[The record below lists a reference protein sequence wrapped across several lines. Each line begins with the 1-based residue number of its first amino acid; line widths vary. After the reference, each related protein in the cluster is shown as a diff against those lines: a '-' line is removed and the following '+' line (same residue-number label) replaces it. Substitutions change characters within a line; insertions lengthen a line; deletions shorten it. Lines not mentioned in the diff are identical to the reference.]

1 VRTSESIPAQVVQ
14 LQVLL
19 GAALERI
26 RELEEERPA
35 QVVQLQVLLGARL
48 EKGRE
53 LEQEIEQLRA
63 RLRQNSTNSSRPP
76 SSDPPGTGRAKK
88 KKKRRRGHPG
98 GQEGHAKHERE
109 LMPLEKVQQ
118 VKELVPLRCS
128 KCQKRLTGRDA
139 EPQRHQVVE
148 WEPVRA
154 VVTEYRSHQLECAA
168 CGRLTRAPVPRE
180 ARSAFGERLGA
191 SMSLL
196 VGKYRL
202 SKRLV
207 CEVLSD
213 MGGVHLSVGSV
224 SNLEQQMSAALK
236 APVEQAQEYVREAQ
250 VVNADETGWAQGVK
264 AGRAARAWLWVVA
277 SAWVVLFQI
286 ATSRGSQVIKAL
298 LGEDFTG
305 WLITDRWSAYDWYDA
320 GLRQLCWAHLTRDFQ
335 GIIDRGGAGGR
346 LGRKLMAERN
356 RMFKWWHR
364 VRDGTLERST
374 FQRRMRKV
382 ERKVGQLLRQAQACG
397 EKKTAGMARQI
408 LRLEKCLWVFVEV
421 PGVEPTNNYG
431 ERTIRQGVIYRKI
444 SFGTRSE
451 QGSRFIER
459 ILTVVTTLKQQKRN
473 PLEFLTQALSAYRRG
488 LPPPSLLPVSESAQ
502 AASLAA

>member
-1 VRTSESIPAQVVQ
+1 VSSFESIPAQVVQ

-26 RELEEERPA
+26 R
-35 QVVQLQVLLGARL
+35 Q
-48 EKGRE
+48 
-53 LEQEIEQLRA
+53 LEQENELLEQENA
-63 RLRQNSTNSSRPP
+63 RLRERLEQNSTNSSRPP
-76 SSDPPGTGRAKK
+76 SSDPPGTARAKK
-88 KKKRRRGHPG
+88 KKRRGRRPG
-98 GQEGHAKHERE
+98 GQPGHPKHERA
-109 LMPLEKVQQ
+109 LVPLESVDQ
-118 VKELVPLRCS
+118 VVELVPQQ
-128 KCQKRLTGRDA
+128 CQQCQRKLKGKDA

-148 WEPVRA
+148 LEPVKAR
-154 VVTEYRSHQLECAA
+154 VTEYRCHQLECQW
-168 CGRLTRAPVPRE
+168 CGSLTRADVPPE

-213 MGGVHLSVGSV
+213 IGGVRVSVGSV
-224 SNLEQQMSAALK
+224 SNLEQQMSAALQ
-236 APVEQAQEYVREAQ
+236 APVEQARAYVRQAQ

-277 SAWVVLFQI
+277 SALVVVFQV
-286 ATSRGSQVIKAL
+286 ALSRGSQVIQGL
-298 LGEDFTG
+298 LGKDFVG
-305 WLITDRWSAYDWYDA
+305 WLITDRWSAYDWYDP
-320 GLRQLCWAHLTRDFQ
+320 GLRQLCWSHLTRDFQ
-335 GIIDRGGAGGR
+335 GFIDRGGQGGR
-346 LGRKLMAERN
+346 IGRQLMAQRN

-364 VRDGTLERST
+364 VRDGTLERKV
-374 FQRRMRKV
+374 FQRRMRMV
-382 ERKVGQLLRQAQACG
+382 ERTVGALLRQAQACG
-397 EKKTAGMARQI
+397 EKKTAGMAKRI
-408 LRLEKCLWVFVEV
+408 LRLEKCLWVFVDV

-451 QGSRFIER
+451 RGSRFVER

-473 PLEFLTQALSAYRRG
+473 PLEFLTAALGAYRRG
-488 LPPPSLLPVSESAQ
+488 LPPPSLLPASDSAQ
-502 AASLAA
+502 AGVAA

>member
-1 VRTSESIPAQVVQ
+1 VRTTESIPAQVVQ

-26 RELEEERPA
+26 RELEEEN
-35 QVVQLQVLLGARL
+35 G
-48 EKGRE
+48 
-53 LEQEIEQLRA
+53 QLRE
-63 RLRQNSTNSSRPP
+63 RLRQNSTNSSKPP
-76 SSDPPGTGRAKK
+76 SSDLPGTARAKK
-88 KKKRRRGHPG
+88 KKKRRRRHPG
-98 GQEGHAKHERE
+98 GQPGHPKHERE
-109 LMPLEKVQQ
+109 LVPLESVQQ
-118 VKELVPLRCS
+118 VVELVPQRCQQ
-128 KCQKRLTGRDA
+128 CQQKLKGRDS

-148 WEPVRA
+148 LEPVKA
-154 VVTEYRSHQLECAA
+154 VVTEYRLHRLECAA
-168 CGRLTRAPVPRE
+168 CGSLTRAEVPRE

-196 VGKYRL
+196 VGKYRMT
-202 SKRLV
+202 KRLV

-213 MGGVHLSVGSV
+213 IGGVHLSVGSV
-224 SNLEQQMSAALK
+224 SNLEQQMSTALK
-236 APVEQAQEYVREAQ
+236 EPVEQAQEHVRSAA

-277 SAWVVLFQI
+277 AALVVVFRI

-298 LGEDFTG
+298 LGEDFIG
-305 WLITDRWSAYDWYDA
+305 WLITDRWSAYDWYDT

-335 GIIDRGGAGGR
+335 GFIERGGKGGR

-364 VRDGTLERST
+364 VRDGTLERSK

-382 ERKVGQLLRQAQACG
+382 EQKVGWLLRQAQACG
-397 EKKTAGMARQI
+397 EKKTAGMARQM
-408 LRLEKCLWVFVEV
+408 LRLEQCLWVFVDV

-444 SFGTRSE
+444 SFGTRSAC
-451 QGSRFIER
+451 GSRFIER
-459 ILTVVTTLKQQKRN
+459 ILTVVMTLKQQQRN
-473 PLEFLTQALSAYRRG
+473 PLEFLTAALRA
-488 LPPPSLLPVSESAQ
+488 
-502 AASLAA
+502 

>member
-1 VRTSESIPAQVVQ
+1 MGCSTYRVSPSESIPAQVVQ

-26 RELEEERPA
+26 R
-35 QVVQLQVLLGARL
+35 Q
-48 EKGRE
+48 
-53 LEQEIEQLRA
+53 LEQENAQLRE
-63 RLRQNSTNSSRPP
+63 RLRQNSTNSSKPP
-76 SSDPPGTGRAKK
+76 SSDAPGTARAKK
-88 KKKRRRGHPG
+88 KKKRRRRRPG
-98 GQEGHAKHERE
+98 GQPGHPKHERE
-109 LMPLEKVQQ
+109 LVPLESVQQ
-118 VKELVPLRCS
+118 VVELVPERCQQ
-128 KCQKRLTGRDA
+128 CQHRLKGKDA
-139 EPQRHQVVE
+139 KPQRHQVVE
-148 WEPVRA
+148 LEPVKA
-154 VVTEYRSHQLECAA
+154 VVTEYRSHRLECAL
-168 CGRLTRAPVPRE
+168 CGSFTRAEVPRE

-213 MGGVHLSVGSV
+213 LGGVHVSVGSV
-224 SNLEQQMSAALK
+224 SNLEQQLSAALK
-236 APVEQAQEYVREAQ
+236 APVEQAQQYVRNAA

-277 SAWVVLFQI
+277 STLVVVFQI

-298 LGEDFTG
+298 LGEDFLG
-305 WLITDRWSAYDWYDA
+305 WLITDRWSAYDWYDP
-320 GLRQLCWAHLTRDFQ
+320 GLRQLCWSHLTRDFQ
-335 GIIDRGGAGGR
+335 AIIDRGGQAGL

-364 VRDGTLERST
+364 VRDGTLERRE
-374 FQRRMRKV
+374 FQRRMRPV
-382 ERKVGQLLRQAQACG
+382 ERRVGDLLRLAQACG
-397 EKKTAGMARQI
+397 QKKTAGMAKRI
-408 LRLEKCLWVFVEV
+408 LRLEKCLWVFVDV

-451 QGSRFIER
+451 RGSRFIER

-473 PLEFLTQALSAYRRG
+473 PLEFLTAALGAYRRG
-488 LPPPSLLPVSESAQ
+488 LPPPSLLPVSASAQ
-502 AASLAA
+502 TASIAA

>member
-1 VRTSESIPAQVVQ
+1 VRTFESIPAQVVQ

-26 RELEEERPA
+26 RELE
-35 QVVQLQVLLGARL
+35 
-48 EKGRE
+48 
-53 LEQEIEQLRA
+53 QENAQLRA
-63 RLRQNSTNSSRPP
+63 RLGQNSTNSSKPP
-76 SSDPPGTGRAKK
+76 SSDPPGTVRAPK
-88 KKKRRRGHPG
+88 KKKRRKRRPG
-98 GQEGHAKHERE
+98 GQPGHPKHERE
-109 LMPLEKVQQ
+109 LVPLESVQQ
-118 VKELVPLRCS
+118 VVELVPSRCQQ
-128 KCQKRLTGRDA
+128 CQQKLKGKDP

-148 WEPVRA
+148 LEPVKA
-154 VVTEYRSHQLECAA
+154 VVTEYRSHRLECAA
-168 CGRLTRAPVPRE
+168 CGSLTRAEVPRE
-180 ARSAFGERLGA
+180 VRSAFGERLGA

-213 MGGVHLSVGSV
+213 LGGVHLSVGSV

-236 APVEQAQEYVREAQ
+236 APVEQAQQYVDSAQ

-277 SAWVVLFQI
+277 TAWVVVFRI
-286 ATSRGSQVIKAL
+286 ATSRGSQVIKQL
-298 LGEDFTG
+298 LGEDFIG
-305 WLITDRWSAYDWYDA
+305 WLITDRWSAYNWYDP
-320 GLRQLCWAHLTRDFQ
+320 GLRQLCWSHLTRDFQ
-335 GIIDRGGAGGR
+335 DFIARGGKGGL

-364 VRDGTLERST
+364 VRDGTLERRR

-382 ERKVGQLLRQAQACG
+382 ERKVGELLRQAQACG
-397 EKKTAGMARQI
+397 EKKTAGMAKQI
-408 LRLEKCLWVFVEV
+408 LRLEKCLWVFVDV

-431 ERTIRQGVIYRKI
+431 EHSIRQGVIYRKI

-451 QGSRFIER
+451 RGSRFIER
-459 ILTVVTTLKQQKRN
+459 ILTVVTTLKRQKRN
-473 PLEFLTQALSAYRRG
+473 PLEFLTAALRAYRRG
-488 LPPPSLLPVSESAQ
+488 LPPPSLLPSSESVQ
-502 AASLAA
+502 AASIAA

>member
-1 VRTSESIPAQVVQ
+1 MRTSESIPAQVVE

-19 GAALERI
+19 GATLERI
-26 RELEEERPA
+26 RELEQENA
-35 QVVQLQVLLGARL
+35 Q
-48 EKGRE
+48 
-53 LEQEIEQLRA
+53 LEQENAQLRE
-63 RLRQNSTNSSRPP
+63 RLRQNSTNSSKPP
-76 SSDPPGTGRAKK
+76 SSDPPGTARAQK
-88 KKKRRRGHPG
+88 KKKRRRRRPG
-98 GQEGHAKHERE
+98 GQLGHPKHERE
-109 LMPLEKVQQ
+109 LVPRESVQQ
-118 VKELVPLRCS
+118 VVELLPQRCQQ
-128 KCQKRLTGRDA
+128 CQQKLKGRDT

-148 WEPVRA
+148 LEPVKA
-154 VVTEYRSHQLECAA
+154 VVTEYRLHRLECTA
-168 CGRLTRAPVPRE
+168 CGRLTRAEVPRE

-213 MGGVHLSVGSV
+213 IGGVHLSVGSV

-236 APVEQAQEYVREAQ
+236 VAVEQAQAYVRQAQ
-250 VVNADETGWAQGVK
+250 VVNADETGWTQGVK

-277 SAWVVLFQI
+277 TTLVVVFQI
-286 ATSRGSQVIKAL
+286 AASRGRQVIQAL
-298 LGEDFTG
+298 LGKDFIG
-305 WLITDRWSAYDWYDA
+305 WLITDRWSAYDWYDP

-335 GIIDRGGAGGR
+335 GFIDRGGKGGR
-346 LGRKLMAERN
+346 IGRKLMTERN

-364 VRDGTLERST
+364 VRDGTLERT
-374 FQRRMRKV
+374 QFQRRMRKV
-382 ERKVGQLLRQAQACG
+382 ERSVGLLLGQAQACG
-397 EKKTAGMARQI
+397 EKKTAGMARRI
-408 LRLEKCLWVFVEV
+408 LRLEKCLWVFVDV

-451 QGSRFIER
+451 RGSRFVER

-473 PLEFLTQALSAYRRG
+473 PLEFLTAALGAYRRG

-502 AASLAA
+502 AASVAA